1 MPLTKQQNKPQPT
14 LGPVI
19 ATVEKE
25 KVFEQ
30 FYKENY
36 QSFFYF
42 ALRYIN
48 NDEVCRDIVA
58 NTFEYVWMQLNVDE
72 MQSWR
77 GFSLSYI
84 RNKCIDYVRHDA
96 IHNRFVAERMRM
108 DEKMTESDMID
119 REQRMEILQKLI
131 RQLPPRTR
139 LVLQECFINGRKY
152 KEVAEELEISDNAVK
167 KHVMKALKYLREN
180 VKNLK

>member
-1 MPLTKQQNKPQPT
+1 M
-14 LGPVI
+14 
-19 ATVEKE
+19 EKE
-25 KVFEQ
+25 KIFEQ
-30 FYKENY
+30 FYKENH

-42 ALRYIN
+42 ALRYVN

-58 NTFEYVWMQLNVDE
+58 NTFEYIWVQLSVDSV
-72 MQSWR
+72 QSWR
-77 GFSLSYI
+77 GFALSYI
-84 RNKCIDYVRHDA
+84 RNKCVDYVRHDA

-108 DEKMTESDMID
+108 DEHMDESDMLD
-119 REQRMEILQKLI
+119 REQRVEILQTLI
-131 RQLPPRTR
+131 HELPPRTR

>member
-1 MPLTKQQNKPQPT
+1 
-14 LGPVI
+14 
-19 ATVEKE
+19 
-25 KVFEQ
+25 
-30 FYKENY
+30 
-36 QSFFYF
+36 
-42 ALRYIN
+42 
-48 NDEVCRDIVA
+48 
-58 NTFEYVWMQLNVDE
+58 MQLNVDE
-72 MQSWR
+72 VQSWR
-77 GFSLSYI
+77 SFSLSYI
-84 RNKCIDYVRHDA
+84 HNKCIDYVRHDA

-108 DEKMTESDMID
+108 DERMAETDLVE
-119 REQRMEILQKLI
+119 REQRVEMLQALI

>member
-1 MPLTKQQNKPQPT
+1 
-14 LGPVI
+14 
-19 ATVEKE
+19 VEKE

-42 ALRYIN
+42 ALRYVN

-58 NTFEYVWMQLNVDE
+58 AAFEHVWTQCSTDDL
-72 MQSWR
+72 QRWR

-84 RNKCIDYVRHDA
+84 RNKCIDHVRHDA

-108 DEKMTESDMID
+108 DERMAETDLVE
-119 REQRMEILQKLI
+119 REQRVEMLQALI